1 MRLGHASGFQA
12 TLPSRPCCL
21 PSRDASVVT
30 RSSPWGVDELW
41 GHLGRAR
48 ADAWESALA
57 TASGLRVCSHVL
69 SGRRHSEGAYRSE
82 VRAAAEHRHVGQSE
96 CEDRPADTGFHVA
109 LSRPCLSSTPGSS
122 RVGRT
127 GSLSPTYPLLEW
139 TPRAHLDCTQGTL
152 LVSAVRSPLPAATRV
167 PNSMIS
173 SIKKKE
179 DCFKPPQSVPL
190 GHALRISLSL
200 CRSGF

>member
-48 ADAWESALA
+48 ADAWESGLA

-82 VRAAAEHRHVGQSE
+82 VRAAAEHRHVGQTRVR
-96 CEDRPADTGFHVA
+96 RPPCGHRLSHSLVPPLSVLHPWVQQSGRDGQSVTHLPPARMDTTRT
-109 LSRPCLSSTPGSS
+109 SRLHPGDTPGVRCPESTA
-122 RVGRT
+122 RGYE
-127 GSLSPTYPLLEW
+127 GSKFDDLIY
-139 TPRAHLDCTQGTL
+139 
-152 LVSAVRSPLPAATRV
+152 
-167 PNSMIS
+167 
-173 SIKKKE
+173 
-179 DCFKPPQSVPL
+179 
-190 GHALRISLSL
+190 
-200 CRSGF
+200 